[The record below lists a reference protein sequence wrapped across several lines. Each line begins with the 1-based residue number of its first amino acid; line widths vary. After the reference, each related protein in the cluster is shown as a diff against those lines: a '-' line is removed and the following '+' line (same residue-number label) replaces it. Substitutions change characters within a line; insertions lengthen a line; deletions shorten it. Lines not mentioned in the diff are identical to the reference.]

1 MKKDLP
7 NRAGPFLYW
16 LWAKLLAAYRNGHFP
31 DGDALDGIQR
41 EDLIKHAAELTAGG
55 ISLRPGAA
63 AKAGQVDAA
72 AVGEGQINR
81 LGVSAVELFSGCR
94 AVSTV

>member
-55 ISLRPGAA
+55 ISLRPGSSGA
-63 AKAGQVDAA
+63 
-72 AVGEGQINR
+72 
-81 LGVSAVELFSGCR
+81 SAVLFR
-94 AVSTV
+94 